1 MQWSPWQQGCVKNIC
16 SHQEEG
22 LCPAGLSLASLHIFP
37 NCNAPFG
44 FVFFFFFKFF
54 YNHDAE
60 EKLRASPFKP
70 NLLWAGPARV
80 VGAWRAVGGG
90 VRKRTAM
97 CSWRILRTWMD
108 AIKVLEQ
115 LESRAGVV
123 MFDNT
128 ALMEI
133 RDCCCP
139 TGAQL
144 RALSIPSPLGGSF
157 CHQQAAKPTLQVL
170 WGFWP

>member
-1 MQWSPWQQGCVKNIC
+1 
-16 SHQEEG
+16 
-22 LCPAGLSLASLHIFP
+22 
-37 NCNAPFG
+37 
-44 FVFFFFFKFF
+44 
-54 YNHDAE
+54 
-60 EKLRASPFKP
+60 
-70 NLLWAGPARV
+70 
-80 VGAWRAVGGG
+80 
-90 VRKRTAM
+90 
-97 CSWRILRTWMD
+97 MD